1 MDTLRGAV
9 VGARWRSCSKSNP
22 RRLVGGFTL
31 IELLVVIAIIGILAG
46 LLLPALSRAR
56 DKAKRTACLS
66 NLRQLQFA
74 TQMYAGDYQDQ
85 IPPRSY
91 EVGETWV
98 ELFRGYYTDP
108 NLLLCPVDRTKI
120 KQSYL
125 MNGFIDYF
133 AMTEFRGDW
142 DKFFGAYKT
151 GGYPSLKLSHIP
163 DPSETILFGE
173 KNRDMKSDPYMD
185 MWPAKYGSDHLKVV
199 DQAKHRLGSKQENG
213 GSNHVFVDG
222 SVRFLKH
229 SEGLEPKN
237 MWAVSE
243 ALRDPSYL
251 E

>member
-1 MDTLRGAV
+1 MLADCETSWFRSRG
-9 VGARWRSCSKSNP
+9 GNGP
-22 RRLVGGFTL
+22 GRRDGGFTL
-31 IELLVVIAIIGILAG
+31 IELLVVIAIVGILAG

-56 DKAKRTACLS
+56 DKAKRTQCLS
-66 NLRQLQFA
+66 NLRQLQLA
-74 TQMYAGDYQDQ
+74 TQLYADDFHDQ
-85 IPPRSY
+85 LPPRSY
-91 EVGETWV
+91 EKGETWV
-98 ELFRGYYTDP
+98 ELFRSFYVDP

-133 AMTEFRGDW
+133 AMMQFQGDW

-151 GGYPSLKLSHIP
+151 GGFPSLRLNQIP

-199 DQAKHRLGSKQENG
+199 DQAKHRLGAKKENG

-229 SEGLEPKN
+229 SEGLKPRN
-237 MWAVSE
+237 LWAVSE
-243 ALRDPSYL
+243 MLREPAND
-251 E
+251 